1 VDSVIVDVGTESRD
15 ETVALGIELLDPI
28 TVPKTVTQLAGTRL
42 AGRSMDDRFGC
53 AALIAL
59 TRRIDPA
66 AVNGTLTI
74 AWSAQEELGLQ
85 GARALA
91 SAMSPDLVV
100 AIDTYVS
107 SDSPV
112 ENPRLGRAKLGE
124 GPVIRA
130 LDASNV
136 APISRVRALMSLA
149 ERHELDLRYGATGG
163 GNDGSVFR
171 TASSEVVPIGIP
183 LRYSHSAI
191 ETIDTKDLV
200 GLVDLLEAMVRDLS
214 WTN

>member
-1 VDSVIVDVGTESRD
+1 VRGPVNAIVAMPSIHLQSQPPTGEPRPFTVDSVIVDVGTESRD

-42 AGRSMDDRFGC
+42 AGRSMDDRFDC

-59 TRRIDPA
+59 TR
-66 AVNGTLTI
+66 
-74 AWSAQEELGLQ
+74 
-85 GARALA
+85 
-91 SAMSPDLVV
+91 
-100 AIDTYVS
+100 
-107 SDSPV
+107 
-112 ENPRLGRAKLGE
+112 
-124 GPVIRA
+124 RA